1 MKSSFARVVFV
12 LVVVVLQIEIL
23 REVPRRSSR
32 AVVGVGLGGV
42 VRQSEDAFER
52 SFFQFLYFFFLFLS
66 DHISH
71 AMRYSS
77 TSRDSL
83 LQSRALIIPWDEE
96 RIHILNAR

>member
-42 VRQSEDAFER
+42 VRQSEDAFETAIF
-52 SFFQFLYFFFLFLS
+52 S
-66 DHISH
+66 I
-71 AMRYSS
+71 
-77 TSRDSL
+77 SL
-83 LQSRALIIPWDEE
+83 LFFPPL
-96 RIHILNAR
+96 

>member
-1 MKSSFARVVFV
+1 VVFV

-52 SFFQFLYFFFLFLS
+52 SFFQFLYFFFLLS
-66 DHISH
+66 DHITH
-71 AMRYSS
+71 AHYLMFRRSDTLKVHMR
-77 TSRDSL
+77 R
-83 LQSRALIIPWDEE
+83 W
-96 RIHILNAR
+96 H